1 MSNIVGLR
9 KFLEMFEEYK
19 KTGKETIELK
29 TAVMNDLIEYIK
41 ESDVKTQILLSQKHN
56 LVVALRNKDVKEEE
70 IRKLLDL
77 RMEK

>member
-9 KFLEMFEEYK
+9 NFLEMFEEYK

-29 TAVMNDLIEYIK
+29 TAVMDDLINYIK
-41 ESDVKTQILLSQKHN
+41 ESDVKMQILLSREYN
-56 LVVALRNKDVKEEE
+56 LVIALRNKGVKEDE

>member
-1 MSNIVGLR
+1 MSNIGGLR

-41 ESDVKTQILLSQKHN
+41 ESDVKIQILLSNEYK
-56 LVVALRNKDVKEEE
+56 LVSELRKKGVKEDE
-70 IRKLLDL
+70 IRKILGLK
-77 RMEK
+77 EE